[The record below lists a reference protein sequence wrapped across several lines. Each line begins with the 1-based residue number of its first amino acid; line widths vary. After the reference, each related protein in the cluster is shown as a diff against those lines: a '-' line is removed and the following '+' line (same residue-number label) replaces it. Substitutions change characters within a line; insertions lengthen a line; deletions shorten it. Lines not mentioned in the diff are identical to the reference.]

1 LINQLV
7 TIAGKISNALT
18 PWQLYTL
25 EQQGLQLA
33 ENVFQGN
40 VDLNVAVNQLLSQ
53 LQEYLGSDS
62 DILNNAEAL
71 AQQLITAVLSF
82 FPNASS

>member
-1 LINQLV
+1 
-7 TIAGKISNALT
+7 
-18 PWQLYTL
+18 LYTL

>member
-1 LINQLV
+1 
-7 TIAGKISNALT
+7 
-18 PWQLYTL
+18 LYTL

-82 FPNASS
+82 FPNAPS